1 MGGMPPGRRRD
12 GTGRV
17 SEAVEILQTI
27 HELAG
32 RRGVFRPDAYFFVL
46 ESLESVAGERPAP
59 GHVTGEDLLEG
70 VRRLGEERYGVMAPD
85 VFRAW
90 GVRGTLDF
98 GRIVFHLVEA
108 GLLHKRESDSLRDFI
123 DKFDFEHAFSLRA
136 KRARG

>member
-1 MGGMPPGRRRD
+1 MN
-12 GTGRV
+12 
-17 SEAVEILQTI
+17 EAAELLQTI
-27 HELAG
+27 QELAG

-46 ESLESVAGERPAP
+46 EALEVAAAERPEP
-59 GHVTGEDLLEG
+59 GHVTGEDLLQG

-136 KRARG
+136 KRGKA